1 VYFVLLAA
9 ALAILGGV
17 VAVAMG
23 RGGEMAE
30 FSPDRPATAVRVTS
44 AADIVRLRLPLAVLG
59 YEQRAADQAL
69 HSAAVALAQREAEI
83 ARLRA
88 GLAWPGRALAPPAPP
103 QSPASAESSASPEP
117 PAPRPPGSA
126 AASPASPASPASST
140 APPA

>member
-1 VYFVLLAA
+1 MYFVLLAA

-30 FSPDRPATAVRVTS
+30 FSPDRPATAIRVTS
-44 AADIVRLRLPLAVLG
+44 AADVVRLRLPLALLG
-59 YEQRAADQAL
+59 YQQRAADEAL
-69 HSAAVALAQREAEI
+69 HAAAVALAEREAEI

-88 GLAWPGRALAPPAPP
+88 GLEKPARVPAPP
-103 QSPASAESSASPEP
+103 PASPGES
-117 PAPRPPGSA
+117 
-126 AASPASPASPASST
+126 ASPASPASST

>member
-30 FSPDRPATAVRVTS
+30 FSPDRPATAIRVTS
-44 AADIVRLRLPLAVLG
+44 AADIVRLRLPLALLG
-59 YEQRAADQAL
+59 YQQRAADEAL
-69 HSAAVALAQREAEI
+69 HAAAVALAQREAEI

-88 GLAWPGRALAPPAPP
+88 GLARSGRPLASPAAAEPSASGERPAPP
-103 QSPASAESSASPEP
+103 VSP
-117 PAPRPPGSA
+117 G
-126 AASPASPASPASST
+126 SPASPASSA